1 MILFKNDTD
10 KVKFINNKRVNP
22 GFMLVEENGKQ
33 ILKKIE
39 KKTNKILINNSV
51 EKDTI
56 IKEINEPIMPLLVD
70 KEEEDSLELL
80 EEIPK
85 KKKKKSKK
93 KKTSKVLVD

>member
-1 MILFKNDTD
+1 MILFKNNTD
-10 KVKFINNKRVNP
+10 KVKFINDKRVNP

-39 KKTNKILINNSV
+39 KKSNKILINNSM
-51 EKDTI
+51 ENDTI

-70 KEEEDSLELL
+70 KEEEESLELL
-80 EEIPK
+80 EDKPKTK
-85 KKKKKSKK
+85 KKKTKK